1 MAEIPLEP
9 SSTILWLMVC
19 LESSAALKALKL
31 FWYHA
36 KVLVVTLFKY
46 RRSSMNLE
54 TGGIFDHPDCKSLIP
69 MGR

>member
-1 MAEIPLEP
+1 MAEIPLELEFNNP
-9 SSTILWLMVC
+9 RLMVC
-19 LESSAALKALKL
+19 LESSAPLKALRL

-36 KVLVVTLFKY
+36 KVLVVTFFKY

-54 TGGIFDHPDCKSLIP
+54 TSGIFEHLDCKSLIL

>member
-1 MAEIPLEP
+1 MAEIPLER

-19 LESSAALKALKL
+19 LESSAPLKALKL

-36 KVLVVTLFKY
+36 KVLVVTFFEY

-54 TGGIFDHPDCKSLIP
+54 TSGIF
-69 MGR
+69 